1 MHNWFPCGTHAIDD
15 ACNAC
20 LSHTH
25 FGVLV
30 LLRQTWY
37 VSQSQAWYSHFQKF
51 EYICVDW
58 LLLEIATPKNVR
70 GSATFVNDTMVRHIH
85 SYRVL

>member
-1 MHNWFPCGTHAIDD
+1 M
-15 ACNAC
+15 
-20 LSHTH
+20 S
-25 FGVLV
+25 
-30 LLRQTWY
+30 

-51 EYICVDW
+51 EYTCVDW

-70 GSATFVNDTMVRHIH
+70 GSATFVNNTMVRHIH